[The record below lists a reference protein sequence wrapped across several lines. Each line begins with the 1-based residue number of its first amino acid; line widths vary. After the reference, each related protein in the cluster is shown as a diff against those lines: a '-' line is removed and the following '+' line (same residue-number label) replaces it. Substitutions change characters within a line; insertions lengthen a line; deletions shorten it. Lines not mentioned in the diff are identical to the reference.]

1 MEQKE
6 EMNKSAKQK
15 KKQKVGAPR
24 KDYTRYIGQTFGEL
38 TILKIVDSKENSKLV
53 RRCECRCSCG
63 KITMPQVSVVING
76 YIKSCGHTRR
86 MDYNQLIGQT
96 FGELTI
102 LKIVD
107 SREDSRIV
115 RRCECRCSCGKIT
128 NPRVTTVTN
137 GFIKSCGHARKKDYS
152 HLIGQT
158 FNELTVLKVMNSKE
172 NSRTVQRCECRCSC
186 GKITKPRVTDV
197 IRGYIKS
204 CGHARE
210 KDYSYL
216 IGQTF
221 GELTIL
227 KIIKTEEN
235 SKIIRKCECRCSCG
249 KITKPRLT
257 AVINSRVRSCGHVR
271 KRDYAELIGQTFGEL
286 TILKIVDSEENSKII
301 RRCECRCS
309 CGKIT
314 KPRVT
319 DVVNGSTRSCG
330 HLVGRTKRDYTKLIG
345 QTFNKLTILKVMNS
359 KENSRTVQRCECR
372 CSCGKITKPR
382 VTDVIRGYIKSCGH
396 AREKDYSYLIGQTFG
411 ELTILKIIKT
421 EENSKLVRR
430 CECRCSCGK
439 ITKPRIVAVMNG
451 CIKSCG
457 HLKKKDY
464 TQYIGQTFGDLT
476 ILDVT
481 YSSSKAN
488 HRPIREFECSCSC
501 GEKVNKNLY
510 SVLNG
515 KTKSCGHLLGKSGS
529 GGRKRKDYTQYIG
542 QTFNELTILNVKKEE
557 GKSSI
562 IWKFECLCSCGEKV
576 VKRANQVLS
585 GRARSCGHLKKKDY
599 SNLIGQKFG
608 ELTILEISE
617 PIKELNSRRIST
629 CLCSCGRKVKSN
641 FSAVINGQTKTCGD
655 CSRGVRSTRDKDCS
669 YLIGKTIGELTIL
682 FRANVPEAEKH
693 KEYYSCRCSCGN
705 ELVLP
710 IEKITSGKIAT
721 CLECKNKVGKE
732 DSSSLPSKNNLGIRN
747 IHWDDK
753 EERFVVAVKRAG
765 KWFKARAKTLEEA
778 IEKRDQKLKEAEGF
792 AKTSKFLKKV
802 K

>member
-15 KKQKVGAPR
+15 KNQKVGAPR

-96 FGELTI
+96 FGELKI

-158 FNELTVLKVMNSKE
+158 FNELTILKVMNSKE
-172 NSRTVQRCECRCSC
+172 NS
-186 GKITKPRVTDV
+186 G
-197 IRGYIKS
+197 
-204 CGHARE
+204 
-210 KDYSYL
+210 
-216 IGQTF
+216 
-221 GELTIL
+221 
-227 KIIKTEEN
+227 
-235 SKIIRKCECRCSCG
+235 
-249 KITKPRLT
+249 T
-257 AVINSRVRSCGHVR
+257 A
-271 KRDYAELIGQTFGEL
+271 Q
-286 TILKIVDSEENSKII
+286 
-301 RRCECRCS
+301 RCECRCS

-421 EENSKLVRR
+421 EENSKIIRK

-439 ITKPRIVAVMNG
+439 ITKPRLTAVINSRVR
-451 CIKSCG
+451 SCG
-457 HLKKKDY
+457 HVRKRDY
-464 TQYIGQTFGDLT
+464 AQYIGQTFGDLT

-682 FRANVPEAEKH
+682 FRANAPETEKH

-710 IEKITSGKIAT
+710 VEKITSGKITT

>member
-1 MEQKE
+1 
-6 EMNKSAKQK
+6 
-15 KKQKVGAPR
+15 
-24 KDYTRYIGQTFGEL
+24 
-38 TILKIVDSKENSKLV
+38 
-53 RRCECRCSCG
+53 
-63 KITMPQVSVVING
+63 
-76 YIKSCGHTRR
+76 
-86 MDYNQLIGQT
+86 
-96 FGELTI
+96 
-102 LKIVD
+102 
-107 SREDSRIV
+107 
-115 RRCECRCSCGKIT
+115 
-128 NPRVTTVTN
+128 
-137 GFIKSCGHARKKDYS
+137 
-152 HLIGQT
+152 
-158 FNELTVLKVMNSKE
+158 
-172 NSRTVQRCECRCSC
+172 
-186 GKITKPRVTDV
+186 
-197 IRGYIKS
+197 
-204 CGHARE
+204 
-210 KDYSYL
+210 
-216 IGQTF
+216 
-221 GELTIL
+221 
-227 KIIKTEEN
+227 
-235 SKIIRKCECRCSCG
+235 
-249 KITKPRLT
+249 
-257 AVINSRVRSCGHVR
+257 
-271 KRDYAELIGQTFGEL
+271 
-286 TILKIVDSEENSKII
+286 
-301 RRCECRCS
+301 
-309 CGKIT
+309 
-314 KPRVT
+314 
-319 DVVNGSTRSCG
+319 
-330 HLVGRTKRDYTKLIG
+330 
-345 QTFNKLTILKVMNS
+345 
-359 KENSRTVQRCECR
+359 
-372 CSCGKITKPR
+372 
-382 VTDVIRGYIKSCGH
+382 
-396 AREKDYSYLIGQTFG
+396 
-411 ELTILKIIKT
+411 
-421 EENSKLVRR
+421 
-430 CECRCSCGK
+430 
-439 ITKPRIVAVMNG
+439 MNG

-488 HRPIREFECSCSC
+488 HRPIRKFECLCSC
-501 GEKVNKNLY
+501 GKKVNKNLY

-682 FRANVPEAEKH
+682 FRANVSEAEKH

-710 IEKITSGKIAT
+710 VEKITSGKITT

-792 AKTSKFLKKV
+792 AKTSKFLKKA

>member
-38 TILKIVDSKENSKLV
+38 TILKIVDSKEKSKLV

-107 SREDSRIV
+107 SRENSRLV

-158 FNELTVLKVMNSKE
+158 FNKLTILKVMNSKE

-249 KITKPRLT
+249 KITRPRLT

-286 TILKIVDSEENSKII
+286 TILKIVDSK
-301 RRCECRCS
+301 
-309 CGKIT
+309 
-314 KPRVT
+314 
-319 DVVNGSTRSCG
+319 
-330 HLVGRTKRDYTKLIG
+330 
-345 QTFNKLTILKVMNS
+345 
-359 KENSRTVQRCECR
+359 
-372 CSCGKITKPR
+372 
-382 VTDVIRGYIKSCGH
+382 
-396 AREKDYSYLIGQTFG
+396 
-411 ELTILKIIKT
+411 
-421 EENSKLVRR
+421 ENSKLVRR

-451 CIKSCG
+451 CIRSCG

-481 YSSSKAN
+481 YSNSKVN

-515 KTKSCGHLLGKSGS
+515 KTKSCGHLLGKSGR

-542 QTFNELTILNVKKEE
+542 QTFNELTILNVKKEK

-629 CLCSCGRKVKSN
+629 CICSCGRKVKSN

-682 FRANVPEAEKH
+682 FRANAPETEKH

-710 IEKITSGKIAT
+710 VEKITSGKITT

-792 AKTSKFLKKV
+792 AKTSKFLKKA

>member
-63 KITMPQVSVVING
+63 KITNPRVTTVTNG

-158 FNELTVLKVMNSKE
+158 FNELTVLKVMNSKENSGTAQRCECRCSCGKITKPRVTDVVNGSTRSCGHLVGRTKRDYTKLIGQTFNKLTILKVMNSKE

-286 TILKIVDSEENSKII
+286 TILKIVDSK
-301 RRCECRCS
+301 
-309 CGKIT
+309 
-314 KPRVT
+314 
-319 DVVNGSTRSCG
+319 
-330 HLVGRTKRDYTKLIG
+330 
-345 QTFNKLTILKVMNS
+345 
-359 KENSRTVQRCECR
+359 
-372 CSCGKITKPR
+372 
-382 VTDVIRGYIKSCGH
+382 
-396 AREKDYSYLIGQTFG
+396 
-411 ELTILKIIKT
+411 
-421 EENSKLVRR
+421 ENSKLVRR

-439 ITKPRIVAVMNG
+439 ATKPRIVAVMNG

-655 CSRGVRSTRDKDCS
+655 CSRGVRSTRDKECS

-710 IEKITSGKIAT
+710 VEKITSGKITT

>member
-107 SREDSRIV
+107 SRENSRLV

-158 FNELTVLKVMNSKE
+158 FNELTILKVINSKENFGTAQRCECRCSCGKITKPRVTDVVNGSTRSCGHLVGRTKRDYTKLIGQTFNKLTILKVMNSKE

-286 TILKIVDSEENSKII
+286 TILKIVDSK
-301 RRCECRCS
+301 
-309 CGKIT
+309 
-314 KPRVT
+314 
-319 DVVNGSTRSCG
+319 
-330 HLVGRTKRDYTKLIG
+330 
-345 QTFNKLTILKVMNS
+345 
-359 KENSRTVQRCECR
+359 
-372 CSCGKITKPR
+372 
-382 VTDVIRGYIKSCGH
+382 
-396 AREKDYSYLIGQTFG
+396 
-411 ELTILKIIKT
+411 
-421 EENSKLVRR
+421 ENSKLVRR

-515 KTKSCGHLLGKSGS
+515 KTKSCGHLLGKSG

-557 GKSSI
+557 GKPNI

-682 FRANVPEAEKH
+682 FRANAPETEKH

-710 IEKITSGKIAT
+710 VEKITSGKITT

>member
-15 KKQKVGAPR
+15 KNQKVGAPR

-107 SREDSRIV
+107 SRENSRLV

-158 FNELTVLKVMNSKE
+158 FNELTILKVMNSKE
-172 NSRTVQRCECRCSC
+172 NY
-186 GKITKPRVTDV
+186 G
-197 IRGYIKS
+197 
-204 CGHARE
+204 
-210 KDYSYL
+210 
-216 IGQTF
+216 
-221 GELTIL
+221 
-227 KIIKTEEN
+227 
-235 SKIIRKCECRCSCG
+235 
-249 KITKPRLT
+249 T
-257 AVINSRVRSCGHVR
+257 A
-271 KRDYAELIGQTFGEL
+271 Q
-286 TILKIVDSEENSKII
+286 
-301 RRCECRCS
+301 RCECRCS

-345 QTFNKLTILKVMNS
+345 QRFNELTILKVMDS
-359 KENSRTVQRCECR
+359 KENSRTVQRCECC

-382 VTDVIRGYIKSCGH
+382 VTDVIRGY
-396 AREKDYSYLIGQTFG
+396 
-411 ELTILKIIKT
+411 
-421 EENSKLVRR
+421 
-430 CECRCSCGK
+430 
-439 ITKPRIVAVMNG
+439 
-451 CIKSCG
+451 IKSCG

-488 HRPIREFECSCSC
+488 HRPIRKFECLCSC
-501 GEKVNKNLY
+501 GKKVNKNLY

-710 IEKITSGKIAT
+710 VEKITSGKITT

-792 AKTSKFLKKV
+792 AKTSKFLKKA

>member
-6 EMNKSAKQK
+6 EMDKSAKQK

-63 KITMPQVSVVING
+63 KIT
-76 YIKSCGHTRR
+76 
-86 MDYNQLIGQT
+86 
-96 FGELTI
+96 
-102 LKIVD
+102 
-107 SREDSRIV
+107 
-115 RRCECRCSCGKIT
+115 
-128 NPRVTTVTN
+128 
-137 GFIKSCGHARKKDYS
+137 
-152 HLIGQT
+152 
-158 FNELTVLKVMNSKE
+158 
-172 NSRTVQRCECRCSC
+172 
-186 GKITKPRVTDV
+186 
-197 IRGYIKS
+197 
-204 CGHARE
+204 
-210 KDYSYL
+210 
-216 IGQTF
+216 
-221 GELTIL
+221 
-227 KIIKTEEN
+227 
-235 SKIIRKCECRCSCG
+235 
-249 KITKPRLT
+249 
-257 AVINSRVRSCGHVR
+257 
-271 KRDYAELIGQTFGEL
+271 
-286 TILKIVDSEENSKII
+286 
-301 RRCECRCS
+301 
-309 CGKIT
+309 
-314 KPRVT
+314 
-319 DVVNGSTRSCG
+319 
-330 HLVGRTKRDYTKLIG
+330 
-345 QTFNKLTILKVMNS
+345 
-359 KENSRTVQRCECR
+359 
-372 CSCGKITKPR
+372 
-382 VTDVIRGYIKSCGH
+382 
-396 AREKDYSYLIGQTFG
+396 
-411 ELTILKIIKT
+411 
-421 EENSKLVRR
+421 
-430 CECRCSCGK
+430 
-439 ITKPRIVAVMNG
+439 KPRIVAVMNG

-457 HLKKKDY
+457 NFKKKDY

-488 HRPIREFECSCSC
+488 HRPIR
-501 GEKVNKNLY
+501 
-510 SVLNG
+510 
-515 KTKSCGHLLGKSGS
+515 
-529 GGRKRKDYTQYIG
+529 
-542 QTFNELTILNVKKEE
+542 
-557 GKSSI
+557 
-562 IWKFECLCSCGEKV
+562 KFECLCSCGEKV

-710 IEKITSGKIAT
+710 VEKITSGKITT

-778 IEKRDQKLKEAEGF
+778 IEKRDQKLREAEDF
-792 AKTSKFLKKV
+792 AAASKLLKKI

>member
-172 NSRTVQRCECRCSC
+172 NSGTAQRCECRCSC

-286 TILKIVDSEENSKII
+286 TILKIVDSK
-301 RRCECRCS
+301 
-309 CGKIT
+309 
-314 KPRVT
+314 
-319 DVVNGSTRSCG
+319 
-330 HLVGRTKRDYTKLIG
+330 
-345 QTFNKLTILKVMNS
+345 
-359 KENSRTVQRCECR
+359 
-372 CSCGKITKPR
+372 
-382 VTDVIRGYIKSCGH
+382 
-396 AREKDYSYLIGQTFG
+396 
-411 ELTILKIIKT
+411 
-421 EENSKLVRR
+421 ENSKLVRR

-501 GEKVNKNLY
+501 GKKVNKNLY

-682 FRANVPEAEKH
+682 FRANAPETEKH

-753 EERFVVAVKRAG
+753 EERFVVAVKRGG
-765 KWFKARAKTLEEA
+765 KWFKARARTLEEA

>member
-15 KKQKVGAPR
+15 KNQKVGAPR

-107 SREDSRIV
+107 SRENSRLV

-158 FNELTVLKVMNSKE
+158 FNELTILKVMNSKENSGTAQRCECRCSCGKITKPRVTDVVNGSTRSCGHLVGRTKRDYTKLIGQRFNELTILKVMDSKE

-227 KIIKTEEN
+227 KVIRTEEN
-235 SKIIRKCECRCSCG
+235 SKIIRKCKCRCSCG

-257 AVINSRVRSCGHVR
+257 AVINNRVRSCGHVR
-271 KRDYAELIGQTFGEL
+271 KRDYSELIGQIFGEL
-286 TILKIVDSEENSKII
+286 TILKIVDSK
-301 RRCECRCS
+301 
-309 CGKIT
+309 
-314 KPRVT
+314 
-319 DVVNGSTRSCG
+319 
-330 HLVGRTKRDYTKLIG
+330 
-345 QTFNKLTILKVMNS
+345 
-359 KENSRTVQRCECR
+359 
-372 CSCGKITKPR
+372 
-382 VTDVIRGYIKSCGH
+382 
-396 AREKDYSYLIGQTFG
+396 
-411 ELTILKIIKT
+411 
-421 EENSKLVRR
+421 ENSKLVRR

-488 HRPIREFECSCSC
+488 HRPIRKFECLCSC
-501 GEKVNKNLY
+501 GKKVNKNLY

>member
-15 KKQKVGAPR
+15 KNQKVGAPR
-24 KDYTRYIGQTFGEL
+24 KDYTRYISQTFGEL

-107 SREDSRIV
+107 SRENSRLV

-152 HLIGQT
+152 HLIGQR
-158 FNELTVLKVMNSKE
+158 FNELTILKVMDSKE
-172 NSRTVQRCECRCSC
+172 NSRTVQRCECCCSC

-204 CGHARE
+204 CGHLKK
-210 KDYSYL
+210 KDYTQY

-227 KIIKTEEN
+227 KVIRTEEN
-235 SKIIRKCECRCSCG
+235 SKIIRKCKCRCSCG

-257 AVINSRVRSCGHVR
+257 AVINNRVRSCGHVR
-271 KRDYAELIGQTFGEL
+271 KRDYSELIGQIFGEL
-286 TILKIVDSEENSKII
+286 TILKIVDSK
-301 RRCECRCS
+301 
-309 CGKIT
+309 
-314 KPRVT
+314 
-319 DVVNGSTRSCG
+319 
-330 HLVGRTKRDYTKLIG
+330 
-345 QTFNKLTILKVMNS
+345 
-359 KENSRTVQRCECR
+359 
-372 CSCGKITKPR
+372 
-382 VTDVIRGYIKSCGH
+382 
-396 AREKDYSYLIGQTFG
+396 
-411 ELTILKIIKT
+411 
-421 EENSKLVRR
+421 ENSKLVRR

-488 HRPIREFECSCSC
+488 HRPIRKFECLCSC
-501 GEKVNKNLY
+501 GKKVNKNLY

-682 FRANVPEAEKH
+682 FRANVSEAEKH

-710 IEKITSGKIAT
+710 VEKITSGKITT

-792 AKTSKFLKKV
+792 AKTSKFLKKA

>member
-15 KKQKVGAPR
+15 KNQKVGAPR

-38 TILKIVDSKENSKLV
+38 TILKIVDLKENSKFL

-63 KITMPQVSVVING
+63 KITMPQVSSVING

-107 SREDSRIV
+107 SRENSRLV

-128 NPRVTTVTN
+128 NPRVTAVTN
-137 GFIKSCGHARKKDYS
+137 GFIKSCGHVRKADYS

-158 FNELTVLKVMNSKE
+158 FNELTILKVIDSKE
-172 NSRTVQRCECRCSC
+172 NSRLVRRCECLCSC
-186 GKITKPRVTDV
+186 GKRTTNQRALDIVNGNT
-197 IRGYIKS
+197 KS
-204 CGHARE
+204 CGHLAGRG
-210 KDYSYL
+210 KKSYT
-216 IGQTF
+216 Q
-221 GELTIL
+221 
-227 KIIKTEEN
+227 
-235 SKIIRKCECRCSCG
+235 
-249 KITKPRLT
+249 
-257 AVINSRVRSCGHVR
+257 
-271 KRDYAELIGQTFGEL
+271 Y
-286 TILKIVDSEENSKII
+286 
-301 RRCECRCS
+301 
-309 CGKIT
+309 
-314 KPRVT
+314 
-319 DVVNGSTRSCG
+319 
-330 HLVGRTKRDYTKLIG
+330 IG
-345 QTFNKLTILKVMNS
+345 QTFNELTILKVMDS
-359 KENSRTVQRCECR
+359 KENSRLVQ
-372 CSCGKITKPR
+372 
-382 VTDVIRGYIKSCGH
+382 
-396 AREKDYSYLIGQTFG
+396 
-411 ELTILKIIKT
+411 
-421 EENSKLVRR
+421 R

-451 CIKSCG
+451 CIRSCG

-481 YSSSKAN
+481 RSSLKSN
-488 HRPIREFECSCSC
+488 HGSTQKFECLCSC
-501 GEKVNKNLY
+501 GKKVNKNAY
-510 SVLNG
+510 NVING
-515 KTKSCGHLLGKSGS
+515 HTKSCGHLLGKV
-529 GGRKRKDYTQYIG
+529 GRKRKDYTQYIG
-542 QTFNELTILNVKKEE
+542 QTFNELTVLNVIKEE
-557 GKSSI
+557 EKSSI
-562 IWKFECLCSCGEKV
+562 IWKYECLCSCGEKV

-585 GRARSCGHLKKKDY
+585 GRARSCGHLKGENLKKDY

-655 CSRGVRSTRDKDCS
+655 CSRGVRSTRNKDCS

-710 IEKITSGKIAT
+710 VEKITSGKITT

>member
-15 KKQKVGAPR
+15 KNQKVGAPR

-107 SREDSRIV
+107 SRENSRLV

-158 FNELTVLKVMNSKE
+158 FNELTILKVMNSKE
-172 NSRTVQRCECRCSC
+172 NSGTAQRCECRCSC

-249 KITKPRLT
+249 KITKPR
-257 AVINSRVRSCGHVR
+257 
-271 KRDYAELIGQTFGEL
+271 
-286 TILKIVDSEENSKII
+286 
-301 RRCECRCS
+301 
-309 CGKIT
+309 
-314 KPRVT
+314 
-319 DVVNGSTRSCG
+319 
-330 HLVGRTKRDYTKLIG
+330 
-345 QTFNKLTILKVMNS
+345 
-359 KENSRTVQRCECR
+359 
-372 CSCGKITKPR
+372 

-421 EENSKLVRR
+421 EENSKIIRK

-488 HRPIREFECSCSC
+488 HRPIRKFECLCSC
-501 GEKVNKNLY
+501 GKKVNKNLY

-710 IEKITSGKIAT
+710 VEKITSGKITT

-792 AKTSKFLKKV
+792 AKTSKFLKKA

>member
-286 TILKIVDSEENSKII
+286 TILKIVDSK
-301 RRCECRCS
+301 
-309 CGKIT
+309 
-314 KPRVT
+314 
-319 DVVNGSTRSCG
+319 
-330 HLVGRTKRDYTKLIG
+330 
-345 QTFNKLTILKVMNS
+345 
-359 KENSRTVQRCECR
+359 
-372 CSCGKITKPR
+372 
-382 VTDVIRGYIKSCGH
+382 
-396 AREKDYSYLIGQTFG
+396 
-411 ELTILKIIKT
+411 
-421 EENSKLVRR
+421 ENSKLVRR

-682 FRANVPEAEKH
+682 FRANVSEAEKH

-710 IEKITSGKIAT
+710 VEKITSGKITT

-792 AKTSKFLKKV
+792 AKTSKFLKKA

>member
-15 KKQKVGAPR
+15 KNQKVGAPR

-107 SREDSRIV
+107 SRENSRLV

-152 HLIGQT
+152 HLIGQR
-158 FNELTVLKVMNSKE
+158 FNELTILKVMNSKE
-172 NSRTVQRCECRCSC
+172 NYGTAQRCECRCSC
-186 GKITKPRVTDV
+186 GKITMPQVSVV
-197 IRGYIKS
+197 INGYIKS
-204 CGHARE
+204 CGHTRRM
-210 KDYSYL
+210 DYNQL

-227 KIIKTEEN
+227 KIVDSREN
-235 SKIIRKCECRCSCG
+235 SRLVRRCECRCSCGKITNPRVTTVTNGFIKSCGHARKKDYSHLIGQRFNELTILKVMNSKENYGTAQRCECRCSCG

-257 AVINSRVRSCGHVR
+257 AVINNRVRSCGHVR
-271 KRDYAELIGQTFGEL
+271 KRDYSELIGQIFGEL
-286 TILKIVDSEENSKII
+286 TILKIVDSK
-301 RRCECRCS
+301 
-309 CGKIT
+309 
-314 KPRVT
+314 
-319 DVVNGSTRSCG
+319 
-330 HLVGRTKRDYTKLIG
+330 
-345 QTFNKLTILKVMNS
+345 
-359 KENSRTVQRCECR
+359 
-372 CSCGKITKPR
+372 
-382 VTDVIRGYIKSCGH
+382 
-396 AREKDYSYLIGQTFG
+396 
-411 ELTILKIIKT
+411 
-421 EENSKLVRR
+421 ENSKLVRR

-488 HRPIREFECSCSC
+488 HRPIRKFECLCSC
-501 GEKVNKNLY
+501 GKKVNKNLY

-682 FRANVPEAEKH
+682 FRANVSEAEKH

-710 IEKITSGKIAT
+710 VEKITSGKITT

-792 AKTSKFLKKV
+792 AKTSKFLKKA

>member
-158 FNELTVLKVMNSKE
+158 FNELTILKVINSKENFGTAQRCECRCSCGKITKPRVTDVVNGSTRSCGHLVGRTKRDYTKLIGQTFNKLTILKVMNSKE

-286 TILKIVDSEENSKII
+286 TILKIVDSK
-301 RRCECRCS
+301 
-309 CGKIT
+309 
-314 KPRVT
+314 
-319 DVVNGSTRSCG
+319 
-330 HLVGRTKRDYTKLIG
+330 
-345 QTFNKLTILKVMNS
+345 
-359 KENSRTVQRCECR
+359 
-372 CSCGKITKPR
+372 
-382 VTDVIRGYIKSCGH
+382 
-396 AREKDYSYLIGQTFG
+396 
-411 ELTILKIIKT
+411 
-421 EENSKLVRR
+421 ENSKLVRR

-515 KTKSCGHLLGKSGS
+515 KTKSCGHLLGKSG

-682 FRANVPEAEKH
+682 FRANAPETEKH

-710 IEKITSGKIAT
+710 VEKITSGKITT

>member
-15 KKQKVGAPR
+15 KNQKVGAPR

-107 SREDSRIV
+107 SRENSRLV

-158 FNELTVLKVMNSKE
+158 FNELTILKVMNSKE
-172 NSRTVQRCECRCSC
+172 NSGTAQRCECRCSC

-197 IRGYIKS
+197 VNGSTRS
-204 CGHARE
+204 CGHLVGRT
-210 KDYSYL
+210 KSYL

-286 TILKIVDSEENSKII
+286 TILKIVDSK
-301 RRCECRCS
+301 
-309 CGKIT
+309 
-314 KPRVT
+314 
-319 DVVNGSTRSCG
+319 
-330 HLVGRTKRDYTKLIG
+330 
-345 QTFNKLTILKVMNS
+345 
-359 KENSRTVQRCECR
+359 
-372 CSCGKITKPR
+372 
-382 VTDVIRGYIKSCGH
+382 
-396 AREKDYSYLIGQTFG
+396 
-411 ELTILKIIKT
+411 
-421 EENSKLVRR
+421 ENSKLVRR

-710 IEKITSGKIAT
+710 VEKITSGKITT

-792 AKTSKFLKKV
+792 AKTSKFLKKA

>member
-15 KKQKVGAPR
+15 KNQKVGAPR

-107 SREDSRIV
+107 SRENSRLV

-158 FNELTVLKVMNSKE
+158 FNELTILKVMNSKE
-172 NSRTVQRCECRCSC
+172 NSGTAQRCECRCSC
-186 GKITKPRVTDV
+186 GKITKPR
-197 IRGYIKS
+197 I
-204 CGHARE
+204 
-210 KDYSYL
+210 
-216 IGQTF
+216 
-221 GELTIL
+221 
-227 KIIKTEEN
+227 
-235 SKIIRKCECRCSCG
+235 
-249 KITKPRLT
+249 
-257 AVINSRVRSCGHVR
+257 
-271 KRDYAELIGQTFGEL
+271 
-286 TILKIVDSEENSKII
+286 
-301 RRCECRCS
+301 
-309 CGKIT
+309 
-314 KPRVT
+314 T

-345 QTFNKLTILKVMNS
+345 QRFNELTILKVMDS
-359 KENSRTVQRCECR
+359 KENSRIVQRCECC

-382 VTDVIRGYIKSCGH
+382 VTDVIRGNIKSCGH
-396 AREKDYSYLIGQTFG
+396 TREKDYSYLIGQTFG
-411 ELTILKIIKT
+411 ELTILKVIRTEENSKIIRKCECRCSCGKLT
-421 EENSKLVRR
+421 KPRLTAVINNRVRSCGHVRKRDYAELIGQIFGELTILKIVDSKENSKLVRR

-464 TQYIGQTFGDLT
+464 TQYIGQIFGELT
-476 ILDVT
+476 VLDVT
-481 YSSSKAN
+481 YSNSKAN

-515 KTKSCGHLLGKSGS
+515 KTKSCGHLLGKSGR

-557 GKSSI
+557 EKSSI
-562 IWKFECLCSCGEKV
+562 IWKYECLCSCGEKV

-585 GRARSCGHLKKKDY
+585 GRARSCGHLKGENLKKDY
-599 SNLIGQKFG
+599 SNLIGKKFG
-608 ELTILEISE
+608 ELTILEISD

-641 FSAVINGQTKTCGD
+641 FSAVINGQTKTCGN
-655 CSRGVRSTRDKDCS
+655 CSRGVRSTRNKDCS

-682 FRANVPEAEKH
+682 FRANVPETEKH

-710 IEKITSGKIAT
+710 VEKITSGKIAT

>member
-172 NSRTVQRCECRCSC
+172 NSGTAQRCECRCSC

-286 TILKIVDSEENSKII
+286 TILKIVDSK
-301 RRCECRCS
+301 
-309 CGKIT
+309 
-314 KPRVT
+314 
-319 DVVNGSTRSCG
+319 
-330 HLVGRTKRDYTKLIG
+330 
-345 QTFNKLTILKVMNS
+345 
-359 KENSRTVQRCECR
+359 
-372 CSCGKITKPR
+372 
-382 VTDVIRGYIKSCGH
+382 
-396 AREKDYSYLIGQTFG
+396 
-411 ELTILKIIKT
+411 
-421 EENSKLVRR
+421 ENSKLVRR

-753 EERFVVAVKRAG
+753 EERFVVAVKRGG
-765 KWFKARAKTLEEA
+765 KWFKARARTLEEA

>member
-15 KKQKVGAPR
+15 KNQKVGAPR

-86 MDYNQLIGQT
+86 MGYNQLIGQT

-107 SREDSRIV
+107 SRENSRLV

-152 HLIGQT
+152 HLIGQR
-158 FNELTVLKVMNSKE
+158 FNELTILKVMNSKE
-172 NSRTVQRCECRCSC
+172 NY
-186 GKITKPRVTDV
+186 G
-197 IRGYIKS
+197 
-204 CGHARE
+204 
-210 KDYSYL
+210 
-216 IGQTF
+216 
-221 GELTIL
+221 
-227 KIIKTEEN
+227 
-235 SKIIRKCECRCSCG
+235 
-249 KITKPRLT
+249 T
-257 AVINSRVRSCGHVR
+257 A
-271 KRDYAELIGQTFGEL
+271 Q
-286 TILKIVDSEENSKII
+286 
-301 RRCECRCS
+301 RCECRCS

-345 QTFNKLTILKVMNS
+345 QRFNELTILKVMDS
-359 KENSRTVQRCECR
+359 KENSRTVQRCECC

-396 AREKDYSYLIGQTFG
+396 LKKKDYTQYIGQTFG
-411 ELTILKIIKT
+411 ELTILKVIRTEENSKIIRKCKCRCSCGKIT
-421 EENSKLVRR
+421 KPRLTAVINNRVRSCGHVRKRDYSELIGQIFGELTILKIVDSKENSKLVRR

-488 HRPIREFECSCSC
+488 HRPIRKFECLCSC
-501 GEKVNKNLY
+501 GKKVNKNLY

-608 ELTILEISE
+608 ELTILDISE
-617 PIKELNSRRIST
+617 PMTKLGSQRIAT
-629 CLCSCGRKVKSN
+629 CICSCGREAKTLLPY
-641 FSAVINGQTKTCGD
+641 VINGRTKTCGF
-655 CSRGVRSTRDKDCS
+655 CTKSVRRKDYS
-669 YLIGKTIGELTIL
+669 YLIGQSIGKLTIL
-682 FRANVPEAEKH
+682 SHADDLKAAKEKDN
-693 KEYYSCRCSCGN
+693 YLCRCSCGK
-705 ELVLP
+705 EVILP
-710 IEKITSGKIAT
+710 INEIVNGAITSCPECERKEKENEKNTSTQQSGES
-721 CLECKNKVGKE
+721 LE
-732 DSSSLPSKNNLGIRN
+732 LGMRN
-747 IHWDDK
+747 IHWDER
-753 EERFVVAVKRAG
+753 EERFVVAVKRGG
-765 KWFKARAKTLEEA
+765 KWFKARAKTLEQA
-778 IEKRDQKLKEAEGF
+778 IEKREQKLREAEDF
-792 AKTSKFLKKV
+792 AAASKLLKKI

>member
-15 KKQKVGAPR
+15 KNQKVGAPR

-107 SREDSRIV
+107 SRENSRLV

-158 FNELTVLKVMNSKE
+158 FNELTILKVMNSKENSGTAQRCECRCSCGKITKPRVTDVVNGSTRSCGHLVGRTKRDYTKLIGQRFNELTILKVMDSKE

-249 KITKPRLT
+249 KITKPR
-257 AVINSRVRSCGHVR
+257 
-271 KRDYAELIGQTFGEL
+271 
-286 TILKIVDSEENSKII
+286 
-301 RRCECRCS
+301 
-309 CGKIT
+309 
-314 KPRVT
+314 
-319 DVVNGSTRSCG
+319 
-330 HLVGRTKRDYTKLIG
+330 
-345 QTFNKLTILKVMNS
+345 
-359 KENSRTVQRCECR
+359 
-372 CSCGKITKPR
+372 
-382 VTDVIRGYIKSCGH
+382 
-396 AREKDYSYLIGQTFG
+396 
-411 ELTILKIIKT
+411 
-421 EENSKLVRR
+421 
-430 CECRCSCGK
+430 
-439 ITKPRIVAVMNG
+439 IVAVMNG

-488 HRPIREFECSCSC
+488 HRPIRKFECLCSC
-501 GEKVNKNLY
+501 GKKVNKNLY

-682 FRANVPEAEKH
+682 FRANVSEAEKH

-710 IEKITSGKIAT
+710 VEKITSGKITT

-792 AKTSKFLKKV
+792 AKTSKFLKKA

>member
-15 KKQKVGAPR
+15 KNQKVGAPR

-63 KITMPQVSVVING
+63 EITMPQVSVVING

-107 SREDSRIV
+107 SRENSRLV

-158 FNELTVLKVMNSKE
+158 FNELTILKVMNSKENSGTAQRCECRCSCGKITKPRVTDVVNGSTRSCGHLVGRTKRDYTKLIGQRFNELTILKVMDSKE

-249 KITKPRLT
+249 KITKPRVT
-257 AVINSRVRSCGHVR
+257 DVIRGYIKSCGHVR

-286 TILKIVDSEENSKII
+286 TILKIVDSK
-301 RRCECRCS
+301 
-309 CGKIT
+309 
-314 KPRVT
+314 
-319 DVVNGSTRSCG
+319 
-330 HLVGRTKRDYTKLIG
+330 
-345 QTFNKLTILKVMNS
+345 
-359 KENSRTVQRCECR
+359 
-372 CSCGKITKPR
+372 
-382 VTDVIRGYIKSCGH
+382 
-396 AREKDYSYLIGQTFG
+396 
-411 ELTILKIIKT
+411 
-421 EENSKLVRR
+421 ENSKLVRR
-430 CECRCSCGK
+430 CECRRSCGK
-439 ITKPRIVAVMNG
+439 R
-451 CIKSCG
+451 
-457 HLKKKDY
+457 
-464 TQYIGQTFGDLT
+464 
-476 ILDVT
+476 
-481 YSSSKAN
+481 
-488 HRPIREFECSCSC
+488 
-501 GEKVNKNLY
+501 EKVNKNLY

-515 KTKSCGHLLGKSGS
+515 KTKSCGHLLGKSES

-710 IEKITSGKIAT
+710 VEKITSGKITT
-721 CLECKNKVGKE
+721 CLECKNKVDKE

-753 EERFVVAVKRAG
+753 EERFVVAVKRGG

-778 IEKRDQKLKEAEGF
+778 IEKRDQKLREAEKF
-792 AKTSKFLKKV
+792 AKTSKFLKKA

>member
-6 EMNKSAKQK
+6 EMDKSAKQK

-63 KITMPQVSVVING
+63 KIT
-76 YIKSCGHTRR
+76 
-86 MDYNQLIGQT
+86 
-96 FGELTI
+96 
-102 LKIVD
+102 
-107 SREDSRIV
+107 
-115 RRCECRCSCGKIT
+115 

-158 FNELTVLKVMNSKE
+158 FGELTILKVMNSKE
-172 NSRTVQRCECRCSC
+172 NS
-186 GKITKPRVTDV
+186 G
-197 IRGYIKS
+197 
-204 CGHARE
+204 
-210 KDYSYL
+210 
-216 IGQTF
+216 
-221 GELTIL
+221 
-227 KIIKTEEN
+227 
-235 SKIIRKCECRCSCG
+235 
-249 KITKPRLT
+249 T
-257 AVINSRVRSCGHVR
+257 A
-271 KRDYAELIGQTFGEL
+271 Q
-286 TILKIVDSEENSKII
+286 
-301 RRCECRCS
+301 RCECRCS

-396 AREKDYSYLIGQTFG
+396 VRKRDYAELIGQTFG
-411 ELTILKIIKT
+411 ELTILKIVDLK
-421 EENSKLVRR
+421 ENSKLVRR

-464 TQYIGQTFGDLT
+464 TQYIGQTFGELT
-476 ILDVT
+476 VLDVT

-515 KTKSCGHLLGKSGS
+515 KTKSCGHLLGKSG

-557 GKSSI
+557 GKPNI

-585 GRARSCGHLKKKDY
+585 GRERSCGHLKKKDY

-655 CSRGVRSTRDKDCS
+655 CSRGIRSTRNKDCS

-710 IEKITSGKIAT
+710 VEKITSGKITT

-792 AKTSKFLKKV
+792 AKTSKFLKKA

>member
-6 EMNKSAKQK
+6 EMNKSTKQK
-15 KKQKVGAPR
+15 KNQKVGAPR

-86 MDYNQLIGQT
+86 RRMDYNQLIGQT

-107 SREDSRIV
+107 SRENSRLV

-128 NPRVTTVTN
+128 NPRVTAVTN
-137 GFIKSCGHARKKDYS
+137 GFIESCGHARKKDYS

-158 FNELTVLKVMNSKE
+158 FNELTILKVMNSKE
-172 NSRTVQRCECRCSC
+172 NSRIVRRCECLCSCGKRTTNQRVLNIVNGNTKSCGHLAGRGKKSYTQYIGQTFNELTILKIVDSKENSRLVQRCECRCSC

-204 CGHARE
+204 CGHTRE

-227 KIIKTEEN
+227 KVIKTEEN

-286 TILKIVDSEENSKII
+286 TILKVIKTEENSKII
-301 RRCECRCS
+301 RKCECRCS

-314 KPRVT
+314 KPR
-319 DVVNGSTRSCG
+319 
-330 HLVGRTKRDYTKLIG
+330 
-345 QTFNKLTILKVMNS
+345 LTAVI
-359 KENSRTVQRCECR
+359 NSR
-372 CSCGKITKPR
+372 
-382 VTDVIRGYIKSCGH
+382 
-396 AREKDYSYLIGQTFG
+396 
-411 ELTILKIIKT
+411 
-421 EENSKLVRR
+421 VR
-430 CECRCSCGK
+430 
-439 ITKPRIVAVMNG
+439 
-451 CIKSCG
+451 SCG

-464 TQYIGQTFGDLT
+464 TQYIGQTFGELT
-476 ILDVT
+476 ILNVT
-481 YSSSKAN
+481 HSSLKPN
-488 HRPIREFECSCSC
+488 HGSTQKFECLCSC
-501 GEKVNKNLY
+501 GKKVDKNVY
-510 SVLNG
+510 NVVNG
-515 KTKSCGHLLGKSGS
+515 NTKSCGHLLGKVR
-529 GGRKRKDYTQYIG
+529 RKRKDYTQHIG
-542 QTFNELTILNVKKEE
+542 QKFNELTVLNVIKEE
-557 GKSSI
+557 EKSSI
-562 IWKFECLCSCGEKV
+562 IWKYECLCSCGEKV

-585 GRARSCGHLKKKDY
+585 GRARSCGHLKGENLKKDY

-608 ELTILEISE
+608 ELTILEISD

-641 FSAVINGQTKTCGD
+641 FSAVINGQTKTCGN
-655 CSRGVRSTRDKDCS
+655 CSRGVRSTRNKDCS

-682 FRANVPEAEKH
+682 FRANVSEAEKH

-710 IEKITSGKIAT
+710 VEKITSGKIAT
-721 CLECKNKVGKE
+721 CLECKNKVNKE

-753 EERFVVAVKRAG
+753 EERFVVAVKRGG

-778 IEKRDQKLKEAEGF
+778 IEKREQKLKEAENF
-792 AKTSKFLKKV
+792 VTVSKFLKKV